1 MTIWR
6 LSRRRHLR
14 RAFSGEGARHYG
26 GRWNSPG
33 HPVVYASATLSLA
46 SLETL
51 VHLGGLELPD
61 DLFAIAAEMPEDLR
75 ITIVETKRLPR
86 GWRKYPAPEALRE
99 IGDEWLRA
107 GITAALSVPS
117 AVIPGERNFLI
128 NPLHPEME
136 RIAVGRAERFEFD
149 PRVRPVRRG

>member
-1 MTIWR
+1 M
-6 LSRRRHLR
+6 
-14 RAFSGEGARHYG
+14 
-26 GRWNSPG
+26 
-33 HPVVYASATLSLA
+33 
-46 SLETL
+46 ETL

-61 DLFAIAAEMPEDLR
+61 DLYALPAELPEDLR
-75 ITIVETKRLPR
+75 VTIVETSRLPR

-117 AVIPGERNFLI
+117 AVIPGERNYLI

-136 RIAVGRAERFEFD
+136 RIVVGRAERFEFD
-149 PRVRPVRRG
+149 PRVRPV